1 MHFVTQGLF
10 FGKLKAIIYLKK
22 VKKML
27 STLSKIIALFLY
39 RKKVI
44 DIKNIPVCKYGF
56 EILISTLMGFLL
68 VCLSGIICNE
78 FFSAMIFYAIFVIVR
93 FFTGGYHADTHFKCK
108 ATMFFCSFAVILISV
123 IIEDIYSLW
132 IHIFLLASYLISVI
146 LFAPIEHKN
155 LPMTEEKRKR
165 NRVISIVTS
174 VLLTTVNMSGYYYF
188 KKISLVSSL
197 TLFVIAVLMIIPAIY
212 DRRKMKNEQIC
223 KKGTYTQC

>member
-1 MHFVTQGLF
+1 
-10 FGKLKAIIYLKK
+10 
-22 VKKML
+22 ML

-44 DIKNIPVCKYGF
+44 DIKTIPVCKYGF
-56 EILISTLMGFLL
+56 EIIISTLIGFLL
-68 VCLSGIICNE
+68 VCISGIIFNE
-78 FFSAMIFYAIFVIVR
+78 FLSAMIFYAMFVIVR

-108 ATMFFCSFAVILISV
+108 ATMFICSLAVIFISV

-155 LPMTEEKRKR
+155 LPMTVEKRKR
-165 NRVISIVTS
+165 NRIISIVTA
-174 VLLTTVNMSGYYYF
+174 VILTIVNILGYYNF

-197 TLFVIAVLMIIPAIY
+197 TLFVIAVLLIIPVICK
-212 DRRKMKNEQIC
+212 RRNMKHEQIC
-223 KKGTYTQC
+223 KKGAYTQC